1 VFILVCVCQVLN
13 VVIGVFPIHY
23 YFGSLEAG
31 VFISDDKYL
40 TLSSMELRINVTMVV
55 DVV

>member
-1 VFILVCVCQVLN
+1 VCQVLN